1 MLRRINK
8 DIKTLNTNGFNVNFE
23 KENDAKIIL
32 VDILGPKDTIYENGK
47 WKVRIEFPTE
57 YPFKSPSI
65 GFLTKIYHPNVE
77 FNSGTICLDAITT
90 NWTPSY
96 DILNVVSVF
105 IPQLLSYP
113 NPDDP
118 FNIEAANIFKN
129 DREKFD
135 SIVKFNIE
143 KYCI

>member
-8 DIKTLNTNGFNVNFE
+8 DIKTLNTNGFNINFE
-23 KENDAKIIL
+23 NENDAKIIL
-32 VDILGPKDTIYENGK
+32 VDIIGPKDTVYENGK
-47 WKVRIEFPTE
+47 WKIRIEFPTE

>member
-129 DREKFD
+129 DREKFN

>member
-77 FNSGTICLDAITT
+77 FNSGTICLAAITT

>member
-8 DIKTLNTNGFNVNFE
+8 DIKTLNSNGYNINFE
-23 KENDAKIIL
+23 NDNDAKVIL
-32 VDILGPKDTIYENGK
+32 VNVKGPKDTIYESGN
-47 WKVRIEFPTE
+47 WEIRIEFPTE
-57 YPFKSPSI
+57 YPFKSPSVS
-65 GFLTKIYHPNVE
+65 FLTKIFHPNVE
-77 FNSGTICLDAITT
+77 FNTGSICLDAITT

-118 FNIEAANIFKN
+118 FNIEAATIFKN
-129 DREKFD
+129 NKNEFNE
-135 SIVKFNIE
+135 IVKLNIN
-143 KYCI
+143 KYCK